1 MKKVTLLALLA
12 IMLLG
17 MLVFSACKAKEEAVP
32 ADSVMVE
39 AAEDTEAAVDTLTQ
53 AVQEGAEAVKEA
65 ADAVK
70 AVTK

>member
-17 MLVFSACKAKEEAVP
+17 MLVFSACKAQEEAVP
-32 ADSVMVE
+32 ADSVLVE
-39 AAEDTEAAVDTLTQ
+39 AQDTEAVVDTLTQ
-53 AVQEGAEAVKEA
+53 AVQEGAEAAKGATE
-65 ADAVK
+65 AVK